1 MKYCNNEI
9 GIPTLEHIKEYIIRK
24 KFNVNAVDVYEKY
37 SKRNWL
43 SSKGL
48 PIKTLESM
56 VDSFNGVNVER
67 KRKHSKYYKEP
78 KKDNLVDWARKTN
91 NELIEKSTI
100 YEKDLLHRLKSRFPR
115 LVKSQLPFLINGK
128 LYYADISIPS
138 LKLIIEVDGGY
149 HSKPE
154 QQAKDKQR
162 DEDFKS
168 IGYTTLRYTN
178 EQLENIKEKQEIV
191 KTIFNYILKNKH

>member
-9 GIPTLEHIKEYIIRK
+9 GIPTLEQIKEYIIRK

-43 SSKGL
+43 NGKGL
-48 PIKTLESM
+48 PIKTLELM
-56 VDSFNGVNVER
+56 VDSFNGANVER

-100 YEKDLLHRLKSRFPR
+100 YE
-115 LVKSQLPFLINGK
+115 VGK
-128 LYYADISIPS
+128 ISIT
-138 LKLIIEVDGGY
+138 
-149 HSKPE
+149 
-154 QQAKDKQR
+154 
-162 DEDFKS
+162 F
-168 IGYTTLRYTN
+168 
-178 EQLENIKEKQEIV
+178 
-191 KTIFNYILKNKH
+191 FNKREALLC

>member
-1 MKYCNNEI
+1 MKYCNKEI
-9 GIPTLEHIKEYIIRK
+9 GIPTLEQIKEYIIRR
-24 KFNVNAVDVYEKY
+24 KFNVNAIDVYEKY

-43 SSKGL
+43 NGKGL

-67 KRKHSKYYKEP
+67 KTKHSKYYKEP
-78 KKDNLVDWARKTN
+78 KKDTLVDWARKTN
-91 NELIEKSTI
+91 SVLVEKSTI
-100 YEKDLLHRLKSRFPR
+100 CEKDLLHRLKSRFPR
-115 LVKSQLPFLINGK
+115 LIKFQLPFLINGK

-138 LKLIIEVDGGY
+138 IKLIIEVDGGY
-149 HSKPE
+149 HSTPE
-154 QQAKDKQR
+154 QQAKDKKR

-168 IGYTTLRYTN
+168 IGYTTFRYTN
-178 EQLENIKEKQEIV
+178 KQLEDNKEKQEIV

>member
-9 GIPTLEHIKEYIIRK
+9 GTPTLEQIKEYIIRK
-24 KFNVNAVDVYEKY
+24 KFNVNAIDVYEKY

-43 SSKGL
+43 NNKGL

-56 VDSFNGVNVER
+56 VDSFNGANVER

-100 YEKDLLHRLKSRFPR
+100 HEKDLLHRLKSRFPR
-115 LVKSQLPFLINGK
+115 LIKSQLPFLINGK
-128 LYYADISIPS
+128 LYYADIAIPS
-138 LKLIIEVDGGY
+138 IKLIIEVDGGY
-149 HSKPE
+149 HSTPE
-154 QQAKDKQR
+154 QQSKDKQR

-178 EQLENIKEKQEIV
+178 EQLENNKEKQEIV
-191 KTIFNYILKNKH
+191 KTIFTYILKNKN